1 MKEMILRVV
10 KCGDCF
16 TVKSEKSEGG
26 VLNKRTLVLQELG
39 GKYEPTY
46 VVSALGNLASI
57 QFSEGDLV
65 IATLRFQSRGCS
77 RVNGQRF
84 QPSAHKNSK
93 TMKKNHNNNIKTT
106 TFNAQVAVSKT
117 ESEMDYVQVLP
128 DNPRVGMIEAFRG
141 FGYGQMLS
149 NGSFDFVR
157 KVRHRGKPEL
167 KVEYGSLSFCTD
179 GNDRVIFTVPA
190 EMRADMPEILRK
202 GIKKIINHLKKKGLS
217 L

>member
-1 MKEMILRVV
+1 
-10 KCGDCF
+10 
-16 TVKSEKSEGG
+16 
-26 VLNKRTLVLQELG
+26 
-39 GKYEPTY
+39 
-46 VVSALGNLASI
+46 
-57 QFSEGDLV
+57 
-65 IATLRFQSRGCS
+65 
-77 RVNGQRF
+77 
-84 QPSAHKNSK
+84 
-93 TMKKNHNNNIKTT
+93 MKKNKNNNIKTK

-117 ESEMDYVQVLP
+117 ESGMDYIQVLP
-128 DNPRVGMIEAFRG
+128 DNPRVGMIEAFHG

-167 KVEYGSLSFCTD
+167 KVDYGSLSFCTD